1 MQSVKLWLSLVL
13 VSGCVCPSM
22 LHAQIDPVKRDLIQ
36 LGYNGALEGH
46 APLAA
51 YAFYYRN
58 QPGLFDNTN
67 LTLRTAIAPVYL
79 DSELGISHVLGPE
92 TDIGIGLA
100 GGGYADSYDEIDR
113 GTFSQAQ
120 SFVGH
125 SGEGSL
131 SVYHL
136 FNDGALVPLWGQIRG
151 TMHYSFYERDD
162 TAPTFR
168 LPKDMGT
175 YTVRAGLRWGGK
187 EPLLFPSLAMELSA
201 WYEGQFR
208 SENDSYGYTT
218 VNPEGDRK
226 VNTFSQLFWGQ
237 ALLAYTL
244 PELKH
249 TFFVNVTAGGSESA
263 DRFSAY
269 RLGSLLPFSSEFP
282 LSLPGY
288 YYQELSAVHYVLM
301 GGNYLLP
308 LDSKRHWNLT
318 VNAATA
324 WVDYLPGLDQPGHW
338 NSGVG
343 GGILYRSSSLKVM
356 VGYARGIDAIRDG
369 NRGANSIGV
378 LLQLDLEKA
387 KGEMFNSTDPGLWRG
402 LQHVFGNL
410 SE

>member
-1 MQSVKLWLSLVL
+1 MVI
-13 VSGCVCPSM
+13 SGCVGPSR
-22 LHAQIDPVKRDLIQ
+22 LLAQIDPVRRDLIQ
-36 LGYNGALEGH
+36 LGYNGAFEGH

-58 QPGLFDNTN
+58 QPDFLGNTN
-67 LTLRTAIAPVYL
+67 LTLRTSIAPVYL
-79 DSELGISHVLGPE
+79 DSELGVAQALGPN
-92 TDIGIGLA
+92 TDLGIGVA

-113 GTFSQAQ
+113 GTFNEAQ
-120 SFVGH
+120 SFIGH
-125 SGEGSL
+125 DGEGSL

-136 FNDGALVPLWGQIRG
+136 FNPGALVPLYGLLRG
-151 TMHYSFYERDD
+151 TMHYSFFERDD
-162 TAPTFR
+162 TAATFK

-175 YTVRAGLRWGGK
+175 YSIRAGLRWGGK
-187 EPLLFPSLAMELSA
+187 EPLLFPALAMELSA

-208 SENDSYGYTT
+208 TENDVYGDTT
-218 VNPEGDRK
+218 VNPDGDRK
-226 VNTFSQLFWGQ
+226 INTFSQLFWGQ

-249 TFFVNVTAGGSESA
+249 TFFVNLTAGGSVSA

-269 RLGSLLPFSSEFP
+269 RLGSLLPFVSEFP

-288 YYQELSAVHYVLM
+288 YYQELSAVHYVLA

-308 LDSKRHWNLT
+308 LDAKRHWNLSAT
-318 VNAATA
+318 ASTA
-324 WVDYLPGLDQPGHW
+324 WVDYLPGLEQPGHW

-369 NRGANSIGV
+369 ERGANSIGI

-387 KGEMFNSTDPGLWRG
+387 KGEMFNPTDPNLWRG
-402 LQHVFGNL
+402 FQRVFSGFGD
-410 SE
+410 